1 MAHYDPQDAFETLK
15 KRISG
20 TIKEQFPVEG
30 KKNTLVATKVWVD
43 DNKDIDDIRGQQEAK
58 LKERNWSVPVRA
70 ELELRDNKTGKVKDR
85 RAVTVAQL
93 PKITNR
99 YTYIVGG
106 NEWQV
111 NNMFRLKSGVYTH
124 VKANGE
130 LASQW
135 NLAKGLN
142 FDMDFDPKSKKM
154 TVKFS
159 GKGANIPLYPILKT
173 MGVDDDTI
181 ERSWGKE
188 VLSVNKKEKSDVA
201 LRKFYKTFKGENPE
215 SIEDAHKLVI
225 EEFSKTKLR
234 PEATKLTLG
243 QPFDEVTGKALM
255 AGSNR
260 ILKVARQ
267 EEEPDDRD
275 SLEFKDLYSAEDLI
289 SERLVKKSKWDI
301 KRKIGNNVDK
311 QDKVVQIMNPDIFG
325 KPVRNF
331 FTQSN
336 LSERPDQMN
345 PMSYISG
352 NRRTTI
358 RGEGGIT
365 KAHQVTLG
373 AKAINPSHLGFL
385 DPIQTPESEKIGTT
399 LQLALGA
406 EKKGNDLAIQV
417 HDMKTGK
424 RKTITAGEAL
434 RSNLAYPDQYTM
446 KDGKL
451 TPVDRHTV
459 KISDKKGRTT
469 IAKPSEVDYVLSSP
483 RALFDLSAN
492 LIPFLQSSQGNR
504 TMVASKQIEQAVSL
518 ANREAPLVQVKSEGP
533 HTFESIVGSFNAH
546 NSPVDGTVL
555 SVGKKGII
563 IRDKEGKRH
572 EVQLYSDFPLN
583 DDKSV
588 LNSTPLVS
596 KGDEVKAKQLVA
608 DTNFTKDGTLALGT
622 NLRIA
627 YMPWKGYNFEDGVV
641 ISDTAAKKLTS
652 EHMFR
657 QSATAEKNIILDK
670 KKFNAQVGAVTPK
683 KSMDKLDDSATIR
696 EGETVEPGDI
706 LIGVLRRE
714 EISPEQKQMGLFSK
728 KLIKPIRPRAVT
740 WDKDVPG
747 TVTRVV
753 KHGKKTTVYVKAE
766 APADIGDKV
775 VGRYGNKGIITAVL
789 PDHEMPHT
797 KEGAKAEVLLNPTG
811 VPTRINLGQVLETA
825 ASKIAKKTGKPYT
838 VKNFDPLNKDYTRNL
853 KAELNK
859 HGLSDTEEMFDPSNG
874 RSFGKVLT
882 GDQYILKL
890 HHTAAKGLSVR
901 SRDAYDSNR
910 TPRKGGPSGG
920 QTMDAMGLYAM
931 LAHNARENVREM
943 QTYKSDMND
952 DFWALLQAGESVP
965 APKVPFVFK
974 KFEGY
979 LKGMGLDID
988 KQGNDMILQPITDK
1002 KTLQMSNGE
1011 LKNAGATFVGRNLQ
1025 PEKGGIF
1032 DPEVTG
1038 TRWPKG
1044 DLGDK
1049 WSHITLAERMPNP
1062 VFENSM
1068 RSLLGLS
1075 KIEFQEVID
1084 SKRNLGGDTGPKA
1097 IVKALKQVDVK
1108 KDMKQL
1114 ESEIPD
1120 LRTTKLN
1127 KANKKLKYLRALERA
1142 GMDAKEAYTMKH
1154 VPVMP
1159 PTMRPVS
1166 VLDNGSLNLDDLNKL
1181 YTMIANSNDKVKEH
1195 DPSVMPDEEAHPLR
1209 AEVYDGLKSLM
1220 LTGAVNKGR
1229 HLTAIATTLAGKGQ
1243 PKQGYFQDK
1252 VIGRR
1257 QDLSMRSTIVPEP
1270 SLSIDE
1276 VGVPRKAAKELYK
1289 PFIVARMTRGGMTPL
1304 QAQREIKND
1313 TELANRALDHVVE
1326 ERPMLLKR
1334 DPVLH
1339 KFGVQAFK
1347 PKLVEG
1353 KAIKIH
1359 PLATAGYNA
1368 DFDGDKMSAF
1378 VPVSNKAV
1386 KEAFKM
1392 FPSSNL
1398 FSPSNGELMFKPSQ
1412 ESMLG
1417 LYKLTEMSKA
1427 APKQF
1432 KSVADAARAVKDGKI
1447 GFNDP
1452 ISLADIDESILN
1464 KLSAKKTTTVGRLMI
1479 YQALPKE
1486 VRSDKILNDPKFLFD
1501 KKNLQDLL
1509 TRVAK
1514 DHNKEFG
1521 KVSDKLKDMGNE
1533 FATGLS
1539 IGLEDFMSDGKHR
1552 DVVLSKALQEEKR
1565 IRASKVSDDKKE
1577 ERIVKLYS
1585 DAAGEIGKKAKVRAD
1600 ASSNRMYDWVRSGA
1614 RGSWDQYRQMTVAPM
1629 LVADSKGKTV
1639 PIPIGKS
1646 YSEGLDIGSYWAS
1659 MHGAR
1664 MGTISR
1670 VEGTWRPGLAGKQ
1683 IMQTTMN
1690 QVIVDE
1696 DCGTNKGVKMP
1707 VSDRD
1712 ALGRFTVG
1720 DINLGKKGGKDKGS
1734 IPSGTLITPD
1744 VINRLKNN
1752 KVSDLRVRTPLKCSH
1767 GKGMCAKCYG
1777 INEDGKLHEAGMNV
1791 GILAAQRLGEPATQL
1806 SMNAF
1811 HTGGVVGAKGTQA
1824 VSTFDRLD
1832 QLLGLPKKLPGS
1844 ATLAQSDGSVEKVE
1858 KDPAGGWSVFIKGQR
1873 HYVPASRELTVRK
1886 GKPVKRGDAISSGPK
1901 NPRQMLPLT
1910 GLNSVQSYLVDEI
1923 QKIYKDEAPLSKRN
1937 TETFVR
1943 AMTNLSEVIEPS
1955 DHPDWLRGDHI
1966 PTSEI
1971 SSYNSEKGKEKA
1983 VKHTPILSGVD
1994 MLPLEL
2000 QEDWIARLQSRNLRS
2015 TIVDAASEGWRSKVH
2030 STHPIPGMAVGK
2042 EFGQGTPERP
2052 WLY

>member
-15 KRISG
+15 TRISS
-20 TIKEQFPVEG
+20 TVKEQFPIEG
-30 KKNTLVATKVWVD
+30 KKQSLVAKRVWVD
-43 DNKDIDDIRGQQEAK
+43 DNKNIDDIRGQQDAK

-70 ELELRDNKTGKVKDR
+70 ELELRDNESGKVVDR
-85 RAVTVAQL
+85 QTITVAQL

-124 VKANGE
+124 VKENGE

-154 TVKFS
+154 TLRFS
-159 GKGANIPLYPILKT
+159 GKGANIPLYPVLKT

-181 ERSWGKE
+181 ERSWGRE
-188 VLSVNKKEKSDVA
+188 VLDVNKKEKSETA
-201 LRKFYKTFKGENPE
+201 LRKFYKTFTGENPN
-215 SIEDAHKLVI
+215 SMADAEKLLV
-225 EEFSKTKLR
+225 EEFSKTQLR

-243 QPFDEVTGKALM
+243 KPFDQVTGGALM
-255 AGSNR
+255 AGSDR

-275 SLEFKDLYSAEDLI
+275 SLEFKDLFSAEDLI

-311 QDKVVQIMNPDIFG
+311 QEKVSQIMNPDIFG
-325 KPVRNF
+325 KPIRNF

-399 LQLALGA
+399 LQLALGV
-406 EKKGNDLAIQV
+406 EKRGNDLVIQV
-417 HDMKTGK
+417 HNMKTGK
-424 RKTITAGEAL
+424 REMIDAGTAL
-434 RSNLAYPDQYTM
+434 RSKLAYPDQYVM
-446 KDGKL
+446 DGDKL
-451 TPVDRHTV
+451 TPVSKTSI
-459 KISDKKGRTT
+459 KIADEKGRTT
-469 IAKPSEVDYVLSSP
+469 TAKPSEVDYVLSSP

-504 TMVASKQIEQAVSL
+504 TMVAAKQVEQAVSL
-518 ANREAPLVQVKSEGP
+518 TNREAPLVQVSSEGP
-533 HTFESIVGSFNAH
+533 STFENIVGSFNAH
-546 NSPVDGTVL
+546 ASPVDGTVMA
-555 SVGKKGII
+555 VGKNGIV
-563 IRDKEGKRH
+563 IRDGEGKRH
-572 EVQLYSDFPLN
+572 EVQLYNNFPLN

-588 LNSTPLVS
+588 LNSTSLVS
-596 KGDEVKAKQLVA
+596 KGDTVKAKQTIA

-622 NLRIA
+622 NLRVA

-641 ISDTAAKKLTS
+641 ISETAAKKLTS
-652 EHMFR
+652 GHMFR
-657 QSATAEKNIILDK
+657 HAASAEKNIILDK
-670 KKFNAQVGAVTPK
+670 KKFNAEVGAVTPK
-683 KSMDKLDDSATIR
+683 AVMDKLDDSAVIR
-696 EGETVEPGDI
+696 VGEKVEPGDI
-706 LIGVLRRE
+706 LIGMLRKE
-714 EISPEQKQMGLFSK
+714 EVSPEQKQMGLFSK
-728 KLIKPIRPRAVT
+728 RLIKPIRPRPVI
-740 WDKDVPG
+740 WDKDISGV
-747 TVTRVV
+747 VARVV
-753 KHGKKTTVYVKAE
+753 QHGKKTTVYVKAD

-775 VGRYGNKGIITAVL
+775 VGRYGNKGIITSVL
-789 PDHEMPHT
+789 PDHEMPRT
-797 KEGAKAEVLLNPTG
+797 QDGTRSEVLLNPTG

-825 ASKIAKKTGKPYT
+825 ASKIAKKTGEPYL
-838 VKNFDPLNKDYTRNL
+838 VKNFDPTNTDYTRNL
-853 KAELNK
+853 ITELK
-859 HGLSDTEEMFDPSNG
+859 SHGLSDTEEMFDPVNG
-874 RSFGKVLT
+874 RSYGQVLT

-910 TPRKGGPSGG
+910 TPRKGGTAGG
-920 QTMDAMGLYAM
+920 QTMDAMGLYAL
-931 LAHNARENVREM
+931 LAHNARENIREM

-965 APKVPFVFK
+965 TPKVPFVFK

-979 LKGMGLDID
+979 LKGMGLDIN

-1002 KTLQMSNGE
+1002 KTLEMSNGE
-1011 LKNAGATFVGRNLQ
+1011 LKNPGATFIGRNLQ
-1025 PEKGGIF
+1025 PEVGGIF
-1032 DPEVTG
+1032 DPAVTG
-1038 TRWPKG
+1038 TKWPKG

-1062 VFENSM
+1062 VFETSM
-1068 RSLLGLS
+1068 RSMLDLS
-1075 KIEFQEVID
+1075 KVDFQDVIS
-1084 SKRNLGGDTGPKA
+1084 SKKQFGGKTGPLA
-1097 IVKALKQVDVK
+1097 IVNALNKIDIK
-1108 KDMKQL
+1108 KEMKEL
-1114 ESEIPD
+1114 ETNIPE
-1120 LRTTKLN
+1120 LRTGNLN
-1127 KANKKLKYLRALERA
+1127 VATKKLKYLRALDRA
-1142 GMDAKEAYTMKH
+1142 GMNAKEAYTMKYI
-1154 VPVMP
+1154 PVLP

-1181 YTMIANSNDKVKEH
+1181 YTMIANSNDKLKEH
-1195 DPSVMPDEEAHPLR
+1195 DTAVMPEEEAHPLR
-1209 AEVYDGLKSLM
+1209 AEVYDGLKALT

-1229 HLTAIATTLAGKGQ
+1229 HLTSIATTLAGKGQ

-1276 VGVPRKAAKELYK
+1276 VGIPRKAAKELYK
-1289 PFIVARMTRGGMTPL
+1289 PFVVARMTRSGMTPL
-1304 QAQREIKND
+1304 QAQKEIKND
-1313 TELANRALDHVVE
+1313 TELSQRALESVVE
-1326 ERPMLLKR
+1326 ERPLMLKR

-1339 KFGVQAFK
+1339 KFGVQAFR
-1347 PKLVEG
+1347 PRLVEG
-1353 KAIKIH
+1353 KAIQIH
-1359 PLATAGYNA
+1359 PLVTSGYNA

-1378 VPVSNKAV
+1378 VPVSNKAIQ
-1386 KEAFKM
+1386 ESWKM
-1392 FPSSNL
+1392 FPSNNL
-1398 FSPSNGELMFKPSQ
+1398 FSPSSGELMFQPKQ

-1417 LYKLTEMSKA
+1417 LYKLTEMSGKA
-1427 APKQF
+1427 TKLF
-1432 KSVADAARAVKDGKI
+1432 KNVAEAALAVRDGKLGI
-1447 GFNDP
+1447 NDP
-1452 ISLADIDESILN
+1452 ISLSSLDGDILS
-1464 KLSAKKTTTVGRLMI
+1464 KLSAKKTTSVGRLMV
-1479 YQALPKE
+1479 YQALPE
-1486 VRSDKILNDPKFLFD
+1486 GVQEDKILYDSKFLFN
-1501 KKNLQDLL
+1501 KNNLQDLL
-1509 TRVAK
+1509 TRIAK
-1514 DHNKEFG
+1514 DHNSDFG

-1539 IGLEDFMSDGKHR
+1539 IGLDDFKSDYKHR
-1552 DVVLSKALQEEKR
+1552 DAVLVKARQEERK
-1565 IRASKVSDDKKE
+1565 IKASNASDSKKE
-1577 ERIVKLYS
+1577 ERTIKMFSV
-1585 DAAGEIGKKAKVRAD
+1585 AAADIGKKAKENAD

-1629 LVADSKGKTV
+1629 LVADSRGKTV
-1639 PIPIGKS
+1639 PVPIDRS

-1690 QVIVDE
+1690 QVVVDE
-1696 DCGTNKGVKMP
+1696 DCGTTKGVRL
-1707 VSDRD
+1707 SINDRD

-1720 DINLGKKGGKDKGS
+1720 DINLGKKAGKDKGD
-1734 IPSGTLITPD
+1734 IPDGTLITPD
-1744 VINRLKNN
+1744 VLGRLKNN
-1752 KVSDLRVRTPLKCSH
+1752 KISDLRVRTPLKCKH
-1767 GKGMCAKCYG
+1767 GQGICAKCYG
-1777 INEDGKLHEAGMNV
+1777 LNENGQLHQPGMNV
-1791 GILAAQRLGEPATQL
+1791 GVLAAHRLGEPATQL

-1832 QLLGLPKKLPGS
+1832 QLLGLPKTLPGA
-1844 ATLAQSDGSVEKVE
+1844 ATLAQSEGTVEKVE
-1858 KDPAGGWSVFIKGQR
+1858 KDPAGGWSVFVKGQR

-1886 GKPVKRGDAISSGPK
+1886 GSAVKRGDAISSGPK
-1901 NPRQMLPLT
+1901 NPREMLPLT

-1943 AMTNLSEVIEPS
+1943 AMTNLSEVLDPG
-1955 DHPDWLRGDHI
+1955 DHSDWLKGDHI
-1966 PTSEI
+1966 PTSEVN
-1971 SSYNSEKGKEKA
+1971 SFNSEKGKEKP

-2015 TIVDAASEGWRSKVH
+2015 TIIDAASEGWRSKVH

-2042 EFGQGTPERP
+2042 EFGLGTPEMP